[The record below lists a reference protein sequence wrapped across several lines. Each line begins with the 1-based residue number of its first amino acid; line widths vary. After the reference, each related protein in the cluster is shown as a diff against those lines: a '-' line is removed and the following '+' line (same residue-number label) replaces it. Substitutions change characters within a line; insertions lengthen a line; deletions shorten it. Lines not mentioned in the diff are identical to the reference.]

1 MLNYIR
7 GILIHK
13 NPMKAVVETASGIA
27 FELMIPISTYEVLP
41 EMGKDCM
48 IYTHLQV
55 SQDDIRLYG
64 FATQAECELYQQLN
78 RISGIGP
85 KIALSII
92 STLPIPTFV
101 RAIEKGEEALLTRIP
116 GIGSKSA
123 QRLII
128 ELRGKLLHLLEYEVS
143 EGKVLE
149 EDVITEVEIA
159 LQALGFNPKEVRKEL
174 SLLGDESSQMPTE
187 QLIKE
192 IIKRIYQRRR

>member
-1 MLNYIR
+1 MLNYIH

-13 NPMKAVVETASGIA
+13 NPMKAVLETASGIA

-41 EMGKDCM
+41 ETGKDCLL
-48 IYTHLQV
+48 YTHLQI

-64 FATQAECELYQQLN
+64 FATQAECELYKHLN
-78 RISGIGP
+78 RISGVGP

-101 RAIEKGEEALLTRIP
+101 RAIERGEEALLTKIP

-128 ELRGKLLHLLEYEVS
+128 ELKGKLLHLLEYEIS
-143 EGKVLE
+143 EGKVLK
-149 EDVITEVEIA
+149 EDIIMEVESA
-159 LQALGFNPKEVRKEL
+159 LQALGFNPKEVRREL
-174 SLLGDESSQMPTE
+174 SLLGEEAGKMPTE

-192 IIKRIYQRRR
+192 IIRRIYQRSR

>member
-78 RISGIGP
+78 RIAGIGP

>member
-78 RISGIGP
+78 RIAGIGP

-101 RAIEKGEEALLTRIP
+101 RAIEKGEEALLTKIP

-128 ELRGKLLHLLEYEVS
+128 ELRGKLLHLLEHEVS

>member
-78 RISGIGP
+78 RIAGIGP

-101 RAIEKGEEALLTRIP
+101 RAIEKGEEALLTKIP

>member
-55 SQDDIRLYG
+55 SQGDIRLYG

>member
-55 SQDDIRLYG
+55 SQGDIRLYG

-78 RISGIGP
+78 RIAGIGP

>member
-1 MLNYIR
+1 MLNYLR
-7 GILIHK
+7 GTLIHK
-13 NPMKAVVETASGIA
+13 NPMKVVVETVSGIA
-27 FELMIPISTYEVLP
+27 FELQIPISTFEVLP
-41 EMGKDCM
+41 EVGKECM
-48 IYTHLQV
+48 IYTHLQI

-64 FATQAECELYQQLN
+64 FATQAECKLYQQLN
-78 RISGIGP
+78 RISGVGP

-101 RAIEKGEEALLTRIP
+101 RAIERGEEALLTKIP

-149 EDVITEVEIA
+149 EDVITEVESA
-159 LQALGFNPKEVRKEL
+159 LQALGFNPKVVRKEL
-174 SLLGDESSQMPTE
+174 SLLGDESSKMPTE

>member
-1 MLNYIR
+1 
-7 GILIHK
+7 
-13 NPMKAVVETASGIA
+13 
-27 FELMIPISTYEVLP
+27 
-41 EMGKDCM
+41 
-48 IYTHLQV
+48 
-55 SQDDIRLYG
+55 
-64 FATQAECELYQQLN
+64 
-78 RISGIGP
+78 
-85 KIALSII
+85 
-92 STLPIPTFV
+92 LPIPTFV
-101 RAIEKGEEALLTRIP
+101 RAIERGEEALLTKIP

-149 EDVITEVEIA
+149 EDVITEVESA

-174 SLLGDESSQMPTE
+174 SLLGDESSKMPTE

>member
-78 RISGIGP
+78 RIAGIGP

-128 ELRGKLLHLLEYEVS
+128 ELRGKLLHLLEHEVS